1 VNHQDGAQQ
10 MEINGY
16 DLDSDQMTQIR
27 EQAGKI
33 SNYLFH
39 TKLAITKVQEI
50 IGLRPSMGEEQEML
64 GLVINMYS
72 HIIDAL
78 RCVNKLNEGIDE
90 LFEENDI
97 RYGVHFH
104 IHCDDCGTNT
114 TDDTNHE
121 YYMVEDDLWA
131 LARTKPANQ
140 KNQLRVTATLCIG
153 CLEERLGR
161 QLSSED
167 FQYTMGERSA
177 RLQDRTRE
185 LPPDKIM
192 D

>member
-1 VNHQDGAQQ
+1 

-39 TKLAITKVQEI
+39 TKLAITKAQEV
-50 IGLRPSMGEEQEML
+50 IGFRPSMGEEQEML

-78 RCVNKLNEGIDE
+78 RCVDTLNERIDE

-104 IHCDDCGTNT
+104 IYCDDCGTNT
-114 TDDTNHE
+114 
-121 YYMVEDDLWA
+121 
-131 LARTKPANQ
+131 
-140 KNQLRVTATLCIG
+140 
-153 CLEERLGR
+153 
-161 QLSSED
+161 
-167 FQYTMGERSA
+167 
-177 RLQDRTRE
+177 
-185 LPPDKIM
+185 
-192 D
+192 